1 MSTNFAPDVWKPTTH
16 HNEKWFVKTDE
27 KSPQFQLSPAQQT
40 IREETLLQ
48 NHCKTTSSYPSLSH
62 NELKEKLHR
71 FSTACNN
78 LMDSS
83 Q

>member
-27 KSPQFQLSPAQQT
+27 KSPQFHLSPAQQQT
-40 IREETLLQ
+40 VTEETLLQ

-62 NELKEKLHR
+62 NEL
-71 FSTACNN
+71 
-78 LMDSS
+78 
-83 Q
+83 